1 MKKKKNNL
9 VVTAD
14 NVVSITYTVTDKKG
28 NELDSTDDTGTLDY
42 IHGSTHLIIGL
53 QKALE
58 GKSVG
63 DQVKTELF
71 VSDAY
76 GKHHEE
82 LVQPM
87 EKGLFENTE
96 LRDGSQFEIMAQD
109 GKRLAT
115 VVSIDGNEVI
125 VDLNHPLAGK
135 DLCIETRII
144 DIRKATP
151 EELHNQEV
159 R

>member
-1 MKKKKNNL
+1 MKKKTSL
-9 VVTAD
+9 VVTSG
-14 NVVSITYTVTDKKG
+14 NVVSVAYTVTDKSG
-28 NELDSTDDTGTLDY
+28 NELDSTTETGTLDY
-42 IHGSTHLIIGL
+42 IQGSNHLILGL
-53 QKALE
+53 QKELE

-63 DQVKTELF
+63 DTIKTKL
-71 VSDAY
+71 SAKDAY
-76 GKHHEE
+76 GKHYAE

-96 LRDGSQFEIMAQD
+96 LKEGSQFEIMAQD

-115 VVSIDGNEVI
+115 IITIDGNEVI

-135 DLCIETRII
+135 DLIIESKIV
-144 DIRKATP
+144 DIRKATSH
-151 EELHNQEV
+151 EMHNQEV

>member
-1 MKKKKNNL
+1 MKKKTKL
-9 VVTAD
+9 VVTSG
-14 NVVSITYTVTDKKG
+14 NVVSLAYTVSDETGK
-28 NELDSTDDTGTLDY
+28 ELDSTNETGILDY
-42 IHGSTHLIIGL
+42 IQGSNHLLLGL
-53 QKALE
+53 QNALE

-63 DQVKTELF
+63 DSIKTNLAAK
-71 VSDAY
+71 DAY
-76 GKHHEE
+76 GKHHAE

-96 LRDGSQFEIMAQD
+96 LKEGSQFEIMAQD

-115 VVSIDGNEVI
+115 VITIDGNEVI

-135 DLCIETRII
+135 NLIIESKIV
-144 DIRKATP
+144 DIRKATAQ
-151 EELHNQEV
+151 EMHNQEV